1 MSTDLLNLNLR
12 VWRQAGPKD
21 KGGFKTYRLNGVS
34 THMSFLE
41 MLDVL
46 NEQLIAQREEPVAFD
61 HDCREG
67 ICGMCSL
74 MINGQAHGPDN
85 ATTTCQLHMR
95 RFDDGATVTIEPWRA
110 AAFPVLRDLVV
121 DRSAFDRIIA
131 AGGFVSV
138 NAGNAPDGNSIPVP
152 GRDGCRSLYWL
163 WSLRRG
169 LQERVSYAVR
179 VRKSVATRNPAPRS
193 S

>member
-1 MSTDLLNLNLR
+1 MSDETLNLTLR
-12 VWRQAGPKD
+12 VWRQDNGDSEGEFRDYK
-21 KGGFKTYRLNGVS
+21 LSGVS

-46 NEQLIAQREEPVAFD
+46 NEQLIEAGEIPVAFD

-95 RFDDGATVTIEPWRA
+95 R
-110 AAFPVLRDLVV
+110 L
-121 DRSAFDRIIA
+121 
-131 AGGFVSV
+131 
-138 NAGNAPDGNSIPVP
+138 
-152 GRDGCRSLYWL
+152 
-163 WSLRRG
+163 
-169 LQERVSYAVR
+169 
-179 VRKSVATRNPAPRS
+179 
-193 S
+193 

>member
-21 KGGFKTYRLNGVS
+21 SAFKTYRLNGVS

-95 RFDDGATVTIEPWRA
+95 RFDDG
-110 AAFPVLRDLVV
+110 
-121 DRSAFDRIIA
+121 
-131 AGGFVSV
+131 
-138 NAGNAPDGNSIPVP
+138 IP
-152 GRDGCRSLYWL
+152 
-163 WSLRRG
+163 
-169 LQERVSYAVR
+169 
-179 VRKSVATRNPAPRS
+179 
-193 S
+193 